1 MGFFVLCQ
9 NLFYICIMKIGFNI
23 RILHENFGELL
34 NETFMDQTQFRLFLK
49 MVHASVELKE
59 NLSFFNGDTFY
70 VNIPAKTLVDCII
83 VTNTKEIS
91 ITEQVKSKIEA
102 LVTN

>member
-1 MGFFVLCQ
+1 MRFFVLYQ
-9 NLFYICIMKIGFNI
+9 KVHYICNMKLGFNI
-23 RILHENFGELL
+23 RILHETFGELL
-34 NETFMDQTQFRLFLK
+34 NETFMDQTQFKLFLK

-70 VNIPAKTLVDCII
+70 VNIPAKTLGDCII

-102 LVTN
+102 LVTK

>member
-1 MGFFVLCQ
+1 
-9 NLFYICIMKIGFNI
+9 MKQGFNI
-23 RILHENFGELL
+23 RILHETFGELL
-34 NETFMDQTQFRLFLK
+34 NETFMDQIQFKLFLK
-49 MVHASVELKE
+49 MVHTSVELKG

-70 VNIPAKTLVDCII
+70 VNIPSKTLGECII

-102 LVTN
+102 LVTK

>member
-1 MGFFVLCQ
+1 MGFFDLYKK
-9 NLFYICIMKIGFNI
+9 LFYLCNMKIGFNI

-59 NLSFFNGDTFY
+59 NLSFFNGETFY
-70 VNIPAKTLVDCII
+70 VNIPTKVLNNCVI

-102 LVTN
+102 LVTK

>member
-1 MGFFVLCQ
+1 MGFFDLYEKLYYLC
-9 NLFYICIMKIGFNI
+9 LMKIGFNI
-23 RILHENFGELL
+23 RIIHENFGDIL

-70 VNIPAKTLVDCII
+70 VNVPAKVLGDCII

-102 LVTN
+102 LVTK